1 VPRAISLPAARCR
14 RAAGRPLRAGRTASY
29 LPVSRSPSRAN
40 GEPVRRRAFYTI
52 KSDYMN
58 FGYRELMTVRQL
70 GLYAYENGFDVLR
83 AGYIK
88 AHNGIICRPR

>member
-1 VPRAISLPAARCR
+1 
-14 RAAGRPLRAGRTASY
+14 
-29 LPVSRSPSRAN
+29 
-40 GEPVRRRAFYTI
+40 
-52 KSDYMN
+52 MN

-88 AHNGIICRPR
+88 AHNGVVCRPR